1 MPIQN
6 TAVCTAFVR
15 HQRVAA
21 GAYSQVAEAL
31 AGLDLPTGSFL
42 VFDDA
47 TGTQVDYP
55 WPADYAPVQAAP
67 AQVDEAP
74 PATPSVGRPK
84 LGVGAREGTLLPR

>member
-6 TAVCTAFVR
+6 TAVCTAFVG

-21 GAYSQVAEAL
+21 GSYSQVAEAL
-31 AGLDLPTGSFL
+31 ASLDLPTGSFL

-55 WPADYAPVQAAP
+55 
-67 AQVDEAP
+67 
-74 PATPSVGRPK
+74 
-84 LGVGAREGTLLPR
+84 